1 MAQVDTRLSWLQVP
15 AAEDVPE
22 QVAER
27 WQKPLEKLG
36 FVPNV
41 LRVFSLRPAHLLAWW
56 VYYDELM
63 RGESGLSKAQRE
75 MIAVV
80 VSTANRCHYCIVSH
94 SAALRKLTE
103 DPVLGAPPATRAN
116 S

>member
-1 MAQVDTRLSWLQVP
+1 MARTETQLSWLHVP
-15 AAEDVPE
+15 AVDEVPE
-22 QVAER
+22 EIAEL

-41 LRVFSLRPAHLLAWW
+41 LRVFALRPAHLLTWW
-56 VYYDELM
+56 AYYDELM

-80 VSTANRCHYCIVSH
+80 VSSANHCHYCVVSH
-94 SAALRKLTE
+94 SAAVRVETG
-103 DPVLGAPPATRAN
+103 DPNLADFLAVN
-116 S
+116 